1 MSWIIETFD
10 LTKKFDQLAAL
21 DAVTIKVEPGI
32 VFGFLGPNGAGK
44 TTMVRMLNG
53 LLRPTHG
60 KAVIFGKD
68 IQQEGP
74 FIRSKTGVQTDTN
87 LYEKLSAKE
96 NLEIWGSLYGL
107 TTNNLYRRIDT
118 LLEMFSLA
126 GKRDVV
132 VGNFSKGMKQK
143 LAIARALIHDP
154 EILFLDEPTAGLDPE
169 ASEEVIL
176 FLQKYIKDGKRTVF
190 LCSHRL
196 DEVERLSQAIAII
209 YQGRI
214 LANGTIEA
222 LRNQLW
228 KEKFY
233 SIRLIEAKDDFV
245 AALKHE
251 KYISQV
257 VRREQEIRLAIVTG
271 TDIARAIRLLVNSGA
286 EILSVQEEEH
296 SLKDIYFAIVPKG
309 NHEQPDD

>member
-1 MSWIIETFD
+1 
-10 LTKKFDQLAAL
+10 
-21 DAVTIKVEPGI
+21 
-32 VFGFLGPNGAGK
+32 
-44 TTMVRMLNG
+44 
-53 LLRPTHG
+53 
-60 KAVIFGKD
+60 
-68 IQQEGP
+68 
-74 FIRSKTGVQTDTN
+74 
-87 LYEKLSAKE
+87 EKLSAKE
-96 NLEIWGSLYGL
+96 NLEIWGRLYGL
-107 TTNNLYRRIDT
+107 TGNNLYHRIDT
-118 LLEMFSLA
+118 LLEMFNLA
-126 GKRDVV
+126 GKRDVI

-143 LAIARALIHDP
+143 LTIARALIHDP

-169 ASEEVIL
+169 ASEDVIL
-176 FLQKYIKDGKRTVF
+176 YLQKYIKNGKRTVF

-214 LANGTIEA
+214 LANGTIAE
-222 LRNQLW
+222 LRSQLW

-233 SIRLIEAKDDFV
+233 SIQLIEARDDFV

-257 VRREQEIRLAIVTG
+257 VRREQEIGLAVVTG

-286 EILSVQEEEH
+286 EILSVREEEH

-309 NHEQPDD
+309 NHE